1 MKNKNNILKFPSLI
15 DKKKEKL
22 VGIRDEIERILTKY
36 ALNEKDLWAV
46 SLAAGRFSAINL
58 ERLEGEEKA
67 IDFFKNCINTQKE
80 YDLTRNSS
88 NIT

>member
-58 ERLEGEEKA
+58 ERLLKK
-67 IDFFKNCINTQKE
+67 I
-80 YDLTRNSS
+80 
-88 NIT
+88 